1 MNPETGEEF
10 YERLAAV
17 VVSRDSV
24 PPEVVA
30 AAKASFAWRT
40 VEDDLAELVYDSAES
55 RGVLSGVRGSSA
67 RQMTFERGDLAVELE
82 VGGGSPV
89 TVVGQ
94 VVPPQRV
101 RIEIRHLDGSMYA
114 LADDLGRFD
123 VASAPAGPVSLR
135 FELESG
141 KRVATTWVRL

>member
-1 MNPETGEEF
+1 MIPVQGEEF

-24 PPEVVA
+24 PPDVVA

-40 VEDDLAELVYDSAES
+40 VDDELADLVYDSADS
-55 RGVLSGVRGSSA
+55 RGPLVGVRGSSA
-67 RQMTFERGDLAVELE
+67 RQLTFERDDLAVELE
-82 VGGGSPV
+82 VAGGSPASF
-89 TVVGQ
+89 VGQ

-101 RIEIRHLDGSMYA
+101 RIEIRHLDGSMFA
-114 LADDLGRFD
+114 STDDLGRFD
-123 VASAPAGPVSLR
+123 VAAAPAGPVSLR
-135 FELESG
+135 FELQSG

>member
-1 MNPETGEEF
+1 MIPDQGEEF

-24 PPEVVA
+24 PPDVVA

-40 VEDDLAELVYDSAES
+40 VDDELADLVYDSADS
-55 RGVLSGVRGSSA
+55 RGIPVGVRGSSA
-67 RQMTFERGDLAVELE
+67 RQLTFERDELAVELE
-82 VGGGSPV
+82 VAGGSPPSF
-89 TVVGQ
+89 VGQ

-101 RIEIRHLDGSMYA
+101 RIEIRHLDGSLFA
-114 LADDLGRFD
+114 LTDDLGRFD
-123 VASAPAGPVSLR
+123 VAAAPLGPVSLR

-141 KRVATTWVRL
+141 RRVATTWVRL